1 MKEKIFEKKLQALKE
16 LGVKYKWTFHISEEG
31 NYYIK
36 NSYQRTITYD
46 YYNVTKNLINRL
58 GTEKIVPSYHEIIML
73 TKTGKF
79 LQKNRRSVGFKPLNR
94 TEYPDLWHIG
104 RKSEWVLDKSV
115 SFICCKLAT
124 QFSSFKEFKNF
135 LGFEFVNEQ
144 DFNNLCSNGLQLVI
158 FYKNRTQEER
168 VNLMQLVKVVSNSD
182 ILDVIRMSRE
192 LNIEV
197 IIPAGK
203 NSFREL
209 HDYLSFEQNKLNS
222 PLLEVKVEI
231 ENFNIPYTYEVVTT
245 NVRLKERGEINRHC
259 IGGYGRKMLKDLF
272 LVIGDSWDCHITK
285 SDVWQ
290 ISQIRGFANSEAPK
304 DMVDIVNL
312 ALKRAE
318 IKIKNCTPSAEAM
331 FTN

>member
-46 YYNVTKNLINRL
+46 YHNVTKNLINRL
-58 GTEKIVPSYHEIIML
+58 GTEKIVPSCHEIIML

-79 LQKNRRSVGFKPLNR
+79 LQKNRRSVGFKSLSR
-94 TEYPDLWHIG
+94 IEYPGLWHIG
-104 RKSEWVLDKSV
+104 RKSEWILDKSV
-115 SFICCKLAT
+115 SFISCKLAT

-144 DFNNLCSNGLQLVI
+144 DFNNLCSMSTGLQLAI

-168 VNLMQLVKVVSNSD
+168 VNLMQLVKVVSMSD
-182 ILDVIRMSRE
+182 IMDVIRMSRE

-197 IIPAGK
+197 IIPGGK

-209 HDYLSFEQNKLNS
+209 HDYLSFEQNKPNS

-245 NVRLKERGEINRHC
+245 NVRLKERGQINRHC

-290 ISQIRGFANSEAPK
+290 IAQIRGFANSEAPK

-318 IKIKNCTPSAEAM
+318 IKIKNCTPCLP
-331 FTN
+331 N